1 MYIIGYD
8 KTAASTFPP
17 AVDSHNRV
25 ANEIHRRID
34 IESIESKSK
43 DCKAMREKRE
53 GTNEINGVVIRETN
67 QKEERRSRGAKESRK
82 NNTKNERRG

>member
-25 ANEIHRRID
+25 ANEIHR
-34 IESIESKSK
+34 
-43 DCKAMREKRE
+43 
-53 GTNEINGVVIRETN
+53 
-67 QKEERRSRGAKESRK
+67 
-82 NNTKNERRG
+82 

>member
-1 MYIIGYD
+1 
-8 KTAASTFPP
+8 
-17 AVDSHNRV
+17 
-25 ANEIHRRID
+25 
-34 IESIESKSK
+34 
-43 DCKAMREKRE
+43 MREKRE